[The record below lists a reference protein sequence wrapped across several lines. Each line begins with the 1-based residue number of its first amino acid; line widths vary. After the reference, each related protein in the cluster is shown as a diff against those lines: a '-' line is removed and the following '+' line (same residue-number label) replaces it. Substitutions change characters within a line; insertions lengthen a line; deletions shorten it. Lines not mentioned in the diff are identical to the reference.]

1 MGFVLFLIIRYF
13 RKKIKDIFEDLE
25 KMSISL
31 NAISILEI
39 KLDELFFIY
48 RIANESVSIW

>member
-1 MGFVLFLIIRYF
+1 MGFILFLIIRYF
-13 RKKIKDIFEDLE
+13 RKKIKDIIEDLE
-25 KMSISL
+25 KLSINL
-31 NAISILEI
+31 NVISILEI